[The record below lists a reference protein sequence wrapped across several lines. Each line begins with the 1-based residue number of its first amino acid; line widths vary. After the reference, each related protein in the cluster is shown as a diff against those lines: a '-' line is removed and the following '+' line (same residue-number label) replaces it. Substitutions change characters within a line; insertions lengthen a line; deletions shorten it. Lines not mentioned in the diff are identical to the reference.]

1 VLTKW
6 LQTRLCTCMH
16 SNPQAG
22 VGGSLLCYGGG
33 DQVRVDAVCG
43 RACTG
48 QIVTSL
54 SADSQVQTQPKLSP

>member
-1 VLTKW
+1 
-6 LQTRLCTCMH
+6 MH